1 MSNKKRWLA
10 MKCQKQDDK
19 NLMISGIAE
28 PLMAGQGGSAQLLF
42 MSSPEKAV
50 KLRDRFSDIF
60 PTFFLIRARQFLF
73 QPQPTGT
80 KICTEEGLLK
90 S

>member
-42 MSSPEKAV
+42 MSLPEKAV
-50 KLRDRFSDIF
+50 KLRDRWLDGSED
-60 PTFFLIRARQFLF
+60 LSYFLF
-73 QPQPTGT
+73 LFHTHVV
-80 KICTEEGLLK
+80 
-90 S
+90 